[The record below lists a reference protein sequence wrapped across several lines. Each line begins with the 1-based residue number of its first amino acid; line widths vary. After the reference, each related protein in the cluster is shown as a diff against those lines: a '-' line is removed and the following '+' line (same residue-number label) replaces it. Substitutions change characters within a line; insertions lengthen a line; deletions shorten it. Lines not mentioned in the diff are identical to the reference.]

1 MCQTEMLKSFCK
13 VLEIAGEWVVQGATV
28 CTVWK
33 QKKKK
38 KEKEGGEQEHNSLVS
53 VARLLFSS
61 FYLHF
66 STTEFT
72 YIFFF
77 NRTNGIYPLSHSL
90 PLQLLL
96 LFLFILLALLV
107 NERVCYCCRRTDGSC
122 GGGDNSTRWLLNQL
136 LSNKTQTGRLF
147 MGGGN

>member
-1 MCQTEMLKSFCK
+1 MCRTEMLKSFSK

-33 QKKKK
+33 KK
-38 KEKEGGEQEHNSLVS
+38 KEKRGVEQEHNSLVS

-72 YIFFF
+72 FPFFLIAQTEFICFLTLFPF
-77 NRTNGIYPLSHSL
+77 NSSSSSLSCWLCLWMKGSVL
-90 PLQLLL
+90 PLQDRWQLW
-96 LFLFILLALLV
+96 
-107 NERVCYCCRRTDGSC
+107 S
-122 GGGDNSTRWLLNQL
+122 GDYSTRWLLNQL
-136 LSNKTQTGRLF
+136 FSNKTQTGRLF